1 MRARERREDEVE
13 VEKDKGVV
21 VVVAARRRIIVVVL
35 PLSPSVP
42 LFSLP
47 FQSLSPSP
55 DVQGRHLCEAHAW
68 ERAGKKMVKRL
79 KTKHKDRGAK
89 IFFRLRRSSTLTVDA
104 AA

>member
-13 VEKDKGVV
+13 VEKDKG

-55 DVQGRHLCEAHAW
+55 DVQVRHLCEAHAW